1 MGIIGYARVS
11 TQGQELDLQLDALR
25 AAGCERIFEDRGVSG
40 AKATRPGLDDLVR
53 YVREGDVLTV
63 YKLDRLGRNV
73 SHLLA
78 FVQDL
83 SERKVGFR
91 SLTEQL
97 DTTTPGGRLLFHL
110 FASLSQFERDL
121 IAERTNAG
129 LLAAAARGRKG
140 GRPRSVTPEKLAR
153 AKELMVDRRLT
164 TPEIA
169 RRLRVSKSA
178 LYDALAASKTDPP
191 TATPVP
197 VPEK

>member
-11 TQGQELDLQLDALR
+11 TQGQELNLQLDALR
-25 AAGCERIFEDRGVSG
+25 SAGCERIFEDRGVSG
-40 AKATRPGLDDLVR
+40 AKAARPGLDDLVR

-63 YKLDRLGRNV
+63 CKLDRLGRNV

-78 FVQDL
+78 FMGDL
-83 SERKVGFR
+83 SKRNVGFR

-129 LLAAAARGRKG
+129 LAAAAARGRKG

-153 AKELMVDRRLT
+153 AKELMVDRKLT
-164 TPEIA
+164 IPEIA
-169 RRLRVSKSA
+169 RRLKVSKSA
-178 LYDALAASKTDPP
+178 LYDALAEDRSASLLAPP
-191 TATPVP
+191 TANPA
-197 VPEK
+197 K

>member
-25 AAGCERIFEDRGVSG
+25 AAGCQRIFEDRGVSG
-40 AKATRPGLDDLVR
+40 AKATRPGLDALVR
-53 YVREGDVLTV
+53 YVRDGDVLTV

-78 FVQDL
+78 FVEEL
-83 SERKVGFR
+83 SKRKVGFR

-129 LLAAAARGRKG
+129 LVAAAARGRKG

-153 AKELMVDRRLT
+153 AKELMVDRKLT

-169 RRLRVSKSA
+169 RRLKVSKSA
-178 LYDALAASKTDPP
+178 LYDALAESKTNPP
-191 TATPVP
+191 LLTSD
-197 VPEK
+197 K

>member
-78 FVQDL
+78 FVEDL
-83 SERKVGFR
+83 SKRKVGFR

-121 IAERTNAG
+121 ITERTNAG
-129 LLAAAARGRKG
+129 LAAAAARGRKG

-153 AKELMVDRRLT
+153 AKEMMVDRKLT

-169 RRLRVSKSA
+169 RRLKVSKSA
-178 LYDALAASKTDPP
+178 LYDALAESKIAPP
-191 TATPVP
+191 SAPPLSTHG
-197 VPEK
+197 K

>member
-40 AKATRPGLDDLVR
+40 AKAARPGLDDLVR

-78 FVQDL
+78 FVEEL
-83 SERKVGFR
+83 SKRKVGFR

-121 IAERTNAG
+121 IVERTQAG
-129 LLAAAARGRKG
+129 LTAAAARGRKG

-153 AKELMVDRRLT
+153 AKELMADRKLT

-169 RRLRVSKSA
+169 RRLKVSKSA
-178 LYDALAASKTDPP
+178 LYDALAESKSASSSDAPLPIAAK
-191 TATPVP
+191 
-197 VPEK
+197 